1 VASLNEWGFDGGF
14 ARAAEGA
21 PVGRVLAEHKGG
33 YELICEDGERLV
45 QLAGRAKLEA
55 RGDDLPAVGDW
66 VALEGE
72 QIVRVLPRRSAF
84 VRRAPGK
91 QVRAQVVAANVD
103 SVFVVAGLDGDFN
116 LRRLERY
123 LVMVYASGAQPVLLL
138 NKADL
143 GTSGA
148 ALEEAKRLGSLPI
161 VTLSA
166 LKGAGLDALAPWLQ
180 VGQTVAVLGSSG
192 LGKSTLINALL
203 GSERQQTQQV
213 GDDSKGRHTTTSRQL
228 LRLPSGALI
237 VDTPGLRE
245 LQLWD
250 ARDGLAL
257 AFPEV
262 TELAARCHFRSCTH
276 THEPKCAV
284 KAALDDGSLDARRFD
299 SWLTL
304 AQELAHLEAERS
316 PAQRREQKARD
327 REASR
332 TMRQHHRR
340 SR

>member
-1 VASLNEWGFDGGF
+1 MPLTEWGYDQRF

-33 YELICEDGERLV
+33 YQLVCEDGERLA
-45 QLAGRAKLEA
+45 QLAGRAKVDVTGEE
-55 RGDDLPAVGDW
+55 LPAVGDW
-66 VALEGE
+66 VALDGE
-72 QIVRVLPRRSAF
+72 QIVRVLPRRSTF
-84 VRRAPGK
+84 KRRSPGR
-91 QVRAQVVAANVD
+91 QVQAQVVAANVD
-103 SVFVVAGLDGDFN
+103 TVFVVAGLDGDFN

-143 GTSGA
+143 GTA
-148 ALEEAKRLGSLPI
+148 EEALDDAKRLGELPV

-166 LKGAGLDALAPWLQ
+166 LEGSGLDALSPWLRL
-180 VGQTVAVLGSSG
+180 GQTVAVLGSSG
-192 LGKSTLINALL
+192 VGKSTLINALL
-203 GSERQQTQQV
+203 GSDRQQTQEV
-213 GDDSKGRHTTTSRQL
+213 REDSRGRHTTTTRQL
-228 LRLPSGALI
+228 LKLPSGALI

-245 LQLWD
+245 LQLWN

-262 TELAARCHFRSCTH
+262 TRLAQQCHFRGCSH

-284 KAALDDGSLDARRFD
+284 KAALEAETLDAERFD

-304 AQELAHLEAERS
+304 SAELDHLDSERS
-316 PAQRREQKARD
+316 PSARRGQKTRD

-332 TMRQHHRR
+332 VMRQIHRR
-340 SR
+340 KR